1 MDLIKVV
8 TKANLLHKGD
18 CTKNMVFHDMKSNHS
33 SGSKFRLTN
42 VTFEKC
48 NAPIAEKRS
57 PGE

>member
-8 TKANLLHKGD
+8 TRANLLHKGD

-33 SGSKFRLTN
+33 SGSKSRLTN
-42 VTFEKC
+42 AIFKKC

-57 PGE
+57 PDE

>member
-18 CTKNMVFHDMKSNHS
+18 CTKNMVFHDMGSNHS
-33 SGSKFRLTN
+33 SASKFRLTN
-42 VTFEKC
+42 AIFKKC